1 MRDGRV
7 DLDALVHRSG
17 VHHRRARAHGRD
29 ARLREAPGPR
39 VLADRGEQP
48 GLLALALEPE
58 GDDAIGAVERPIDVG
73 LVADPAREIAA
84 PPRRRQESGR
94 AGQRD
99 AGAERD
105 ERVDVAA
112 RDAAV
117 EDVADDD
124 DPLPREIPELRAQR
138 VRVEQA
144 LGRMCVSAVARI
156 DHGRADA
163 LRDEIRRPRR
173 PVPYDED
180 ITAEGLERARGV
192 EERFTLLDR
201 RARRRD
207 VHDVGRER
215 LRRELEGDA
224 RACRGLGEEED
235 HRAAAERRRAAD
247 RPREDLEHPVRGIED
262 VLDLLA

>member
-1 MRDGRV
+1 MEHV
-7 DLDALVHRSG
+7 DPLV
-17 VHHRRARAHGRD
+17 
-29 ARLREAPGPR
+29 
-39 VLADRGEQP
+39 VLALQRRLGHRVPGRIAQLGEP
-48 GLLALALEPE
+48 GNLGQVAE
-58 GDDAIGAVERPIDVG
+58 VG
-73 LVADPAREIAA
+73 QI
-84 PPRRRQESGR
+84 
-94 AGQRD
+94 
-99 AGAERD
+99 
-105 ERVDVAA
+105 
-112 RDAAV
+112 
-117 EDVADDD
+117 
-124 DPLPREIPELRAQR
+124 
-138 VRVEQA
+138 EQA

-192 EERFTLLDR
+192 EERFALLDR

-247 RPREDLEHPVRGIED
+247 RPREDLEHPVSGIED